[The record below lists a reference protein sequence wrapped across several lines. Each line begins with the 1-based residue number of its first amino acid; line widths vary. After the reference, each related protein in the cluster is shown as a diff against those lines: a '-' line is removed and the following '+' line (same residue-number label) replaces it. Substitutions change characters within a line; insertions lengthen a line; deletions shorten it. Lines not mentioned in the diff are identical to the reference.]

1 MFSESSSG
9 VLPENWTIQ
18 PDKENLKLVKLNP
31 QNSEYQDVEK
41 NFRSTLGR
49 LAATVLSVRHHY
61 AHSCQLHEY
70 GTHAC
75 VCILCVPC
83 VDSCSFTHWDDYFL

>member
-18 PDKENLKLVKLNP
+18 PDKENLKLVKLSP

-41 NFRSTLGR
+41 NFRSTLGG
-49 LAATVLSVRHHY
+49 AAVTVLSVRHRY
-61 AHSCQLHEY
+61 VHSCQVHEY
-70 GTHAC
+70 GMHAC
-75 VCILCVPC
+75 VYCVCP
-83 VDSCSFTHWDDYFL
+83 V